1 MTISCTL
8 FRSANKCAPDFVA
21 LGSFIEKIEDDNCC
35 DYTTRELYDMLF
47 KLESKRQETA
57 STSSD
62 RTTWCYPM
70 TISWDMEQHTQY
82 LHQQHMHLHRQH
94 MRKLR
99 DEERTQMDVDDT
111 ENTNNNSI

>member
-1 MTISCTL
+1 MLHHRIYSAVGYKRFTDVEVVDG
-8 FRSANKCAPDFVA
+8 SANTFAPDFVA

-62 RTTWCYPM
+62 RTT
-70 TISWDMEQHTQY
+70 
-82 LHQQHMHLHRQH
+82 
-94 MRKLR
+94 
-99 DEERTQMDVDDT
+99 
-111 ENTNNNSI
+111 

>member
-1 MTISCTL
+1 MSDSETINTQ
-8 FRSANKCAPDFVA
+8 KVD
-21 LGSFIEKIEDDNCC
+21 
-35 DYTTRELYDMLF
+35 
-47 KLESKRQETA
+47 
-57 STSSD
+57 SSD

-99 DEERTQMDVDDT
+99 DEERT
-111 ENTNNNSI
+111 